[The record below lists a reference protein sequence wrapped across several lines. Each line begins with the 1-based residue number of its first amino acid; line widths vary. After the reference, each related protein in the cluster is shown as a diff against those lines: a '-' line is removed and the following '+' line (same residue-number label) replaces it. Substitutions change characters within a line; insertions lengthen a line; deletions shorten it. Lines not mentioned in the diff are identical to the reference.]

1 MSRALVLFVLLVPM
15 ATPSRAI
22 AHDLRPAVLTLVE
35 RGPDTTE
42 VTVRWRSVR
51 EGVGPTLVLPDGCA
65 HVVLDEASGQRR
77 WRARCGVDRLLREA
91 RLELDPFTS
100 DAVLR
105 VTRDGHTSTHA
116 LDAHHA
122 SLLPDAPSARSV
134 LGFGALGVEHIA
146 TGADH
151 LCFVL
156 GLLMLGAAAPRRRG
170 ALRRVALA
178 VTAFT
183 VAHSITLALS
193 VLDVV
198 RLPPA
203 GVEAAIAASLVLLG
217 LELLREE
224 ESLTRRHPASV
235 AFAFGL
241 LHGFGF
247 AGALRSIGLPEDAL
261 FGSLLAFNLGVE
273 AGQLVFLG
281 LGALALVGLRRLG
294 PQVRWDRASAY
305 AIGGLGTFWLLQR
318 VPAVVMEGGI
328 A

>member
-1 MSRALVLFVLLVPM
+1 VSRTLALLVLL
-15 ATPSRAI
+15 ATPSLAA

-35 RGPDTTE
+35 RGPDATE
-42 VTVRWRSVR
+42 ITLRWRPTR
-51 EGVGPTLVLPDGCA
+51 EGVGPTLALPDGCA
-65 HVVLDEASGQRR
+65 TTVLGEASGQRR
-77 WRARCGVDRLLREA
+77 LRARCGVDRLLREA

-100 DAVLR
+100 DAILR
-105 VTRDGHTSTHA
+105 VTRDGQTRTHA
-116 LDAHHA
+116 LDPHHA
-122 SLLPDAPSARSV
+122 SLLPQPTSARGV

-170 ALRRVALA
+170 ALRRVAFA

-183 VAHSITLALS
+183 LAHSITLALS

-224 ESLTRRHPASV
+224 DSLTRRHPASV

-247 AGALRSIGLPEDAL
+247 AGALRSVGLPEDAL

-281 LGALALVGLRRLG
+281 VGALLLVGLRRLG
-294 PQVRWDRASAY
+294 PKVRWDRASGY
-305 AIGGLGTFWLLQR
+305 AIGGLGAFWLLER
-318 VPAVVMEGGI
+318 VPAVVEGGI